1 VGDPDLLTMLAT
13 EAGRRTPTIIE
24 GLEALASS
32 GEKDSARLEE
42 LRVEA
47 HGLKG
52 AALVVGEDRLA
63 ELAKEMEQFLA
74 ACVETG
80 RIKPAAAATLIA
92 GASAFN
98 EGAEAAAEGVPEP
111 SSVGESLAALA
122 DWRQSA

>member
-1 VGDPDLLTMLAT
+1 VTNDELLTMLAA
-13 EAGRRTPTIIE
+13 EAGRRTPGLIE
-24 GLEALASS
+24 GLEAVAASS
-32 GEKDSARLEE
+32 EKDSARIEQ

-52 AALVVGEDRLA
+52 AALVVGQERLA

-74 ACVETG
+74 GCVDTG
-80 RIKPAAAATLIA
+80 RIKPGAAAALIA

-98 EGAEAAAEGVPEP
+98 EGAQAAAEGVPEP

-122 DWRQSA
+122 D

>member
-1 VGDPDLLTMLAT
+1 MGDTELLSMLAA
-13 EAGRRTPTIIE
+13 EAGRRTPAIIE

-32 GEKDSARLEE
+32 GEKDPEAIEK

-52 AALVVGEDRLA
+52 AALVVGQDRLA

-74 ACVETG
+74 GCVEIG
-80 RIKPAAAATLIA
+80 RIKPGAAAALVA

-98 EGAEAAAEGVPEP
+98 EGAEAAAEGGSEP

-122 DWRQSA
+122 D